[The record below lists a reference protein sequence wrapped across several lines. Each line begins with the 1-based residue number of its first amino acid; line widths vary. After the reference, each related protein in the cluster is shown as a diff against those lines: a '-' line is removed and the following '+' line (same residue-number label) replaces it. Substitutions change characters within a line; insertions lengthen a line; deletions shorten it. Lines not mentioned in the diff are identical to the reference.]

1 MGEVVWERDPRGL
14 GACDR
19 EEAPEGTERS
29 EGISSLRVG
38 LGIEGPL
45 GATQEVARF
54 RGGGV
59 HRRQAAEGPTD
70 VHTKSR

>member
-1 MGEVVWERDPRGL
+1 MGDVVWERDPRGL

-29 EGISSLRVG
+29 EGISGLRVG

-54 RGGGV
+54 RGWV
-59 HRRQAAEGPTD
+59 SCRRTHEIQMMG
-70 VHTKSR
+70 